1 MGEHPAIAMARRQL
15 SEGQGEKALE
25 TIRSALMR
33 SSADPELNYNAAGIL
48 LEAGKPDQAQYFAE
62 RAAGLAPQRGL
73 YRGLLGEVLMHLG
86 KFPAAEKSFREAIRL
101 DGKLYSSRHNLANIR
116 VNALDYEEAEALL
129 REAWALR
136 PERAEAP
143 VNLANVLVETARA
156 AEGRAVAEA
165 CLAKHPHDPLAAACL
180 ANLLNYT
187 PGVDRA
193 TVAAAHGRFG
203 ELVGRSSGVMP
214 PATPDRSPD
223 RPLRVAFVSADFRE
237 HSVAYFIE
245 PLLRHLPRDAFHL
258 IAVSRVLKPDAM
270 TARLRPLA
278 DTWLDASAM
287 GDRQLAE
294 AIRSQRVDVCVELSG
309 LTQGNALGAMAMR
322 PAPVQLSYLGYPNTC
337 GLAAVGGRLADSITD
352 PPGEAPV
359 RAGEATLRLDPVFL
373 CYRSAAQIRGE
384 AWEAE
389 APARDASHPG
399 PVFASFNVM
408 SKMNEPLADAWARVL
423 HEAPGSRLLLKAR
436 SLGGKALRARI
447 TAWFGARG
455 VAADRLEL
463 VDYVPSH
470 ADHLALYRRVDVA
483 LDPFPYNGTTTTCEA
498 LSMGVPVVT
507 LQGTAH
513 AGRVGA
519 SLLSAVGAPELI
531 AGTADAYVA
540 AAAGLARDPG
550 RLAEYRRT
558 LRGRLRDGPLGDGPA
573 MGARMAAAL
582 RSAWRAWCGGNG

>member
-15 SEGQGEKALE
+15 SEGQGEKGLE
-25 TIRSALMR
+25 TIRAALR
-33 SSADPELNYNAAGIL
+33 RAPADPELNYNAAGIL

-73 YRGLLGEVLMHLG
+73 YRSLLGEVLMHLG
-86 KFPAAEKSFREAIRL
+86 KFAAAEKSFREAIRL
-101 DGKLYSSRHNLANIR
+101 DGKLYSARHNLANIR
-116 VNALDYEEAEALL
+116 INALDYEEAETLL

-165 CLAKHPHDPLAAACL
+165 CQAKHPHDPLAAACL
-180 ANLLNYT
+180 ANLLNYA
-187 PGVDRA
+187 PGVDRG
-193 TVAAAHGRFG
+193 TVAAAHARFG
-203 ELVGRSSGVMP
+203 ELIGRTASVLP
-214 PATPDRSPD
+214 PAPIDRSPD

-245 PLLRHLPRDAFHL
+245 PVLRHLPRGAMHV

-270 TARLRPLA
+270 TARLRALA
-278 DTWLDASAM
+278 DEWIDASAM
-287 GDRQLAE
+287 GDRRLAE
-294 AIRSQRVDVCVELSG
+294 EIRAHRVDVCIELSG

-322 PAPVQLSYLGYPNTC
+322 PAPVQLSYLGYPNTS
-337 GLAAVGGRLADSITD
+337 GLAAIGGRLADAITD
-352 PPGEAPV
+352 PPAEGPV
-359 RAGEATLRLDPVFL
+359 RKGEQTLRLDPVFL
-373 CYRSAAQIRGE
+373 CYRSAAQVRGE
-384 AWEAE
+384 AWDRE
-389 APARDASHPG
+389 APARDASRPG

-408 SKMNEPLADAWARVL
+408 SKMNEPLADAWAQAL
-423 HEAPGSRLLLKAR
+423 HRTPGSRLLLKAR

-447 TAWFGARG
+447 TAWFEARG
-455 VAADRLEL
+455 ISADRLEL

-507 LQGTAH
+507 LRGASH

-519 SLLSAVGAPELI
+519 SLLTAAGAPELI
-531 AGTADAYVA
+531 TETADGYA
-540 AAAGLARDPG
+540 AAAAALAQDPG

-558 LRGRLRDGPLGDGPA
+558 LRGRLMDGPLGDGPA
-573 MGARMAAAL
+573 MGARMAAAI